1 MEEKKLQKQKDG
13 TEGSE
18 SALYEIKDLLRMSL
32 ITDSPEETIEIV
44 NAIYNLNNVQVV
56 QVKNGFETKKGEEF
70 DPTKYADIKMI
81 LLVGSGEDYQ

>member
-44 NAIYNLNNVQVV
+44 NAMNNLKNVQVV
-56 QVKNGFETKKGEEF
+56 QVKNGFEPKKGKNL
-70 DPTKYADIKMI
+70 TQLSM
-81 LLVGSGEDYQ
+81 LT